1 MTKIVYLVQC
11 PEHANTNVYK
21 IGRSDKG
28 VQRISSYGKDVRILC
43 ALNHNNPV
51 NCERNLIA
59 YYFNNYILFK
69 GNEYFKINIDEA
81 EIINKFIDIVTNN
94 LKFTKNK
101 LPIKDDID
109 ENDVDDAIG
118 NNEHFNDLP
127 LNIINKSQ
135 KNANGKYYCKK
146 CDYLTPNFHHIDR
159 HIKTNKHVN
168 NVGNSSIN
176 YIKKVIICSCSY
188 CGENFMNRK
197 AKWRHEKQCN
207 TATAIIPKT
216 ISETDPSITNNQNDI
231 ILMQQSQ
238 LKQYESMLSDYKNV
252 IDNLVSLKKS

>member
-69 GNEYFKINIDEA
+69 GNEYFKINIDET

-101 LPIKDDID
+101 LPIKDDINDDID
-109 ENDVDDAIG
+109 ENDVDDAIY
-118 NNEHFNDLP
+118 NDEHVAAPP

-135 KNANGKYYCKK
+135 KSTIEKYYCKSCEYSTNVLCNMQK
-146 CDYLTPNFHHIDR
+146 HNKTKKHLIA
-159 HIKTNKHVN
+159 IKQQ
-168 NVGNSSIN
+168 
-176 YIKKVIICSCSY
+176 KKLLQGSHICSICNKCFGS
-188 CGENFMNRK
+188 NTT
-197 AKWRHEKQCN
+197 KWRHEKQCKLSN
-207 TATAIIPKT
+207 A
-216 ISETDPSITNNQNDI
+216 TNNQNDI